1 MDRTDEMLLEM
12 IRENARMSYQ
22 ELGTALG
29 MSRVAAKKRVKK
41 LEDEGIIRGYITS
54 VDLKQEVT
62 MMIDIV
68 TVEGKMDDV
77 IEVLTH
83 RMAYIRRIFRTTGGN
98 HVHVIA
104 VSDNAANL
112 GYLVKMITKKC
123 GKKIVSLD
131 HHIVKEVFWDEG

>member
-22 ELGTALG
+22 DLGTALG

-54 VDLKQEVT
+54 VDLEQEVT

-104 VSDNAANL
+104 VSDDAANL

-123 GKKIVSLD
+123 GIKIVSLD
-131 HHIVKEVFWDEG
+131 HHIVKEVFWDE